1 MQDVRKLINSLIIKT
16 ELTEKLDIDTEKLYT
31 YAYICIDQESW
42 NDNKNFEGIKNE
54 FEKFANVL
62 PSNYN
67 VRGEKIKTYD
77 IARFKYAKIGLTKTS
92 TTLLTSGT
100 EIYNYTKL
108 PYEFENQ
115 YFYTYIIELYKNIY
129 LKKIAVEYKKNKTQE
144 TRKKFINFSKNIW
157 IQEITSQNEGNNF
170 AKNWKK
176 VLELETEYKEVKNND
191 IIIPDTAIRLRVIPN
206 SNSTL
211 DQNIKNKVKKYLE
224 NNTYNLIKD
233 EDSKEIAKEKIKNN
247 IPLIEENVKQI
258 FSENNYD
265 MNFDIN
271 YGLNYFPEK
280 EYRGLKYNE
289 GYYESVVISIGK
301 AEGDNWWCVLF
312 PNLCLVDL
320 ETKDNVEYK
329 SWIVEKINKIF

>member
-1 MQDVRKLINSLIIKT
+1 MKKMILILTLI
-16 ELTEKLDIDTEKLYT
+16 
-31 YAYICIDQESW
+31 
-42 NDNKNFEGIKNE
+42 
-54 FEKFANVL
+54 V
-62 PSNYN
+62 
-67 VRGEKIKTYD
+67 
-77 IARFKYAKIGLTKTS
+77 
-92 TTLLTSGT
+92 
-100 EIYNYTKL
+100 
-108 PYEFENQ
+108 
-115 YFYTYIIELYKNIY
+115 
-129 LKKIAVEYKKNKTQE
+129 AV
-144 TRKKFINFSKNIW
+144 FI
-157 IQEITSQNEGNNF
+157 
-170 AKNWKK
+170 
-176 VLELETEYKEVKNND
+176 YKEVKNND

-280 EYRGLKYNE
+280 EYRGSKYNE

>member
-1 MQDVRKLINSLIIKT
+1 MV
-16 ELTEKLDIDTEKLYT
+16 
-31 YAYICIDQESW
+31 
-42 NDNKNFEGIKNE
+42 
-54 FEKFANVL
+54 V
-62 PSNYN
+62 
-67 VRGEKIKTYD
+67 
-77 IARFKYAKIGLTKTS
+77 
-92 TTLLTSGT
+92 
-100 EIYNYTKL
+100 
-108 PYEFENQ
+108 
-115 YFYTYIIELYKNIY
+115 
-129 LKKIAVEYKKNKTQE
+129 
-144 TRKKFINFSKNIW
+144 
-157 IQEITSQNEGNNF
+157 
-170 AKNWKK
+170 
-176 VLELETEYKEVKNND
+176 
-191 IIIPDTAIRLRVIPN
+191 IIIINIINITNNNEIIPNESIRMRVIPN